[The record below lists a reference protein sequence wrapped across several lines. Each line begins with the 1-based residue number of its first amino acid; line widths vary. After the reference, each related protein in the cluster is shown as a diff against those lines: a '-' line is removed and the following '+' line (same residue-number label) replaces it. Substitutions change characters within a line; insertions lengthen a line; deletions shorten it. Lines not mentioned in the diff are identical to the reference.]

1 MRSRPNPR
9 TPIILSGIADSR
21 HTEVLVVGDG
31 VMIVVGV
38 VNVSSSVVVLGVGE
52 EDASDT
58 DVAFRT

>member
-52 EDASDT
+52 EDASDI

>member
-9 TPIILSGIADSR
+9 TPIILSGITDSR

-52 EDASDT
+52 EDASDI